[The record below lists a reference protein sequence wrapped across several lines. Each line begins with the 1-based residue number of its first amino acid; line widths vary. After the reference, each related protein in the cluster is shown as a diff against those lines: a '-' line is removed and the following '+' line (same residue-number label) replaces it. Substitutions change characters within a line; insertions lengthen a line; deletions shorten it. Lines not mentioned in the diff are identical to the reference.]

1 MFQHK
6 LVVHVQKKEKRNKNY
21 GQVFMM
27 RVARMFEKQVKKHK
41 HQWVKD
47 TQV

>member
-1 MFQHK
+1 MVNQQ
-6 LVVHVQKKEKRNKNY
+6 LIVHVQKKEKRNKNY

-27 RVARMFEKQVKKHK
+27 RVARMFEKQVKKH
-41 HQWVKD
+41 QWVKD